1 MRTTTF
7 AKQVSV
13 SEINYM
19 HEQGLKNKEIAERLG
34 TSRATIDKYLP
45 SKRKKYVRI
54 SNGMASC
61 MLDMHNEGYSIRNIS
76 AHFNVSDSSVYRA
89 LAKKG
94 VVFDKPKGT
103 KKEKKDVGLPQ
114 PDKEEPV
121 VQSGRLSDGVG
132 VYKGFLGKYIVD
144 KEDKLV
150 AAPDIPHWLD
160 KETLGHLIRDL
171 MIVWQEV

>member
-13 SEINYM
+13 GEVNYM
-19 HEQGLKNKEIAERLG
+19 HEQGLTNKEIANRLG

-45 SKRKKYVRI
+45 SKRKKYVRVNDGI
-54 SNGMASC
+54 AEY
-61 MLDMHNEGYSIRNIS
+61 MLDMYNEGYSIKYIS
-76 AHFNVSDSSVYRA
+76 AHFDVSDSTVRRA

-94 VVFDKPKGT
+94 VVFDGKKVWQ
-103 KKEKKDVGLPQ
+103 KEKPDVGLPQ
-114 PDKEEPV
+114 PEKEEQV

>member
-45 SKRKKYVRI
+45 PLKKRVYTKVTRKDIDEMEAMFKSGRPVAEI
-54 SNGMASC
+54 AK
-61 MLDMHNEGYSIRNIS
+61 
-76 AHFNVSDSSVYRA
+76 HFNCCIQTVYRN
-89 LAKKG
+89 LKPRGIEFETKFRAK
-94 VVFDKPKGT
+94 V
-103 KKEKKDVGLPQ
+103 KKDVGLPQ

-150 AAPDIPHWLD
+150 AAPEIPHWLD